1 MQHFRTTYMHQ
12 PPLSTELALRAFEAD
27 AAFSTALAQLQ
38 RQLPGLSTAA
48 ALAAANDAGF
58 CWLIRPVNDCGAV
71 EAILRHSAGAEEK
84 TYGDNPTG
92 LILGLLGVLPSE
104 QEDQPADPEGLQKT
118 HKPAPEPEPAPAADP
133 AAAVQ
138 AAAESLAAATGGA
151 VVPELQQGRALDD
164 PLTPEEKAA
173 AVAMVKAMDPAQRKT
188 FTIHFRDA
196 FKVPSSEKA
205 IAPLLVEFRHL
216 DFVDRF
222 TGEAAGVPRP

>member
-1 MQHFRTTYMHQ
+1 MHQ

-27 AAFSTALAQLQ
+27 AAFSAALAQLQ

-58 CWLIRPVNDCGAV
+58 CWLFRPADDCGAV

-84 TYGDNPTG
+84 TFGDNPTG
-92 LILGLLGVLPSE
+92 LILGLLGVLPLP
-104 QEDQPADPEGLQKT
+104 QEDQPADPEGLPKT
-118 HKPAPEPEPAPAADP
+118 HNPAPAPDP
-133 AAAVQ
+133 AAVVE

-151 VVPELQQGRALDD
+151 VVPDQGRAPDD
-164 PLTPEEKAA
+164 PLTDEEKAA
-173 AVAMVKAMDPAQRKT
+173 AVQMVKEMDAALRKS
-188 FTIHFRDA
+188 FTISFRSA
-196 FKVPSSEKA
+196 FRVPSSEKA
-205 IAPLLVEFRHL
+205 IAPLLQQFKHL